1 MSNKWLEDICQHS
14 SAQTHFQARSLCFF
28 FPGEAMDADNQLDSS
43 GNAGKSTE
51 MMMVVEEEHFLLISL
66 PEKRTISNL
75 HNEIHNSSL

>member
-14 SAQTHFQARSLCFF
+14 SAQTHFQAHSLRF

-43 GNAGKSTE
+43 SNAGKSTE